1 MLLNADPKSC
11 AGLLGH
17 HPNRLLTLGDKACA
31 EGGLQAT
38 QALDSRIQGGKNGVS
53 RRLRHGSGPTCG
65 FVPHPQVGP
74 GATVGTLRQEYS
86 LLQDKDEGAQEWQP
100 RSTGPNSRGQV
111 PNLRGPDLGL
121 YNWKPDLQEA

>member
-38 QALDSRIQGGKNGVS
+38 QALDRRIQGGKNAFPDDSDMVLAPLAGS
-53 RRLRHGSGPTCG
+53 YLTRRW
-65 FVPHPQVGP
+65 
-74 GATVGTLRQEYS
+74 A
-86 LLQDKDEGAQEWQP
+86 
-100 RSTGPNSRGQV
+100 
-111 PNLRGPDLGL
+111 RGPLMVYLDRGTHSYCVKADTRVIIRNYALR
-121 YNWKPDLQEA
+121 D

>member
-53 RRLRHGSGPTCG
+53 RRFRHGSGPTCG
-65 FVPHPQVGP
+65 FVPYPQVL
-74 GATVGTLRQEYS
+74 TVY
-86 LLQDKDEGAQEWQP
+86 P
-100 RSTGPNSRGQV
+100 YRSTHSYCVKADTRVVIRNYA
-111 PNLRGPDLGL
+111 LR
-121 YNWKPDLQEA
+121 A

>member
-38 QALDSRIQGGKNGVS
+38 QALDSRIQGGKNDVS
-53 RRLRHGSGPTCG
+53 R
-65 FVPHPQVGP
+65 
-74 GATVGTLRQEYS
+74 
-86 LLQDKDEGAQEWQP
+86 
-100 RSTGPNSRGQV
+100 
-111 PNLRGPDLGL
+111 
-121 YNWKPDLQEA
+121 